1 MNNYDICIV
10 MDIFREKNELEVY
23 SPILDQTFNVPAGEE
38 LITDLLEDE
47 SVGVEVDLDKK
58 TLVI

>member
-10 MDIFREKNELEVY
+10 MDIFKDRKELEVY
-23 SPILDQTFNVPAGEE
+23 SPILDKTFNITVGSE

-47 SVGVEVDLDKK
+47 NVGVEVDLDKK
-58 TLVI
+58 VLVN